1 MTGNPQHPVEG
12 QLPKAPLREGSK
24 ASVFQPASWK
34 RLLLRPDS
42 LLFLLSIA
50 LFLFWP
56 DIDLAVSQWFYDA
69 QRGFEWRNDPTVLAI
84 YQGTSVLGLLALLVP
99 LAMLLAKCVWKH
111 HCLIPRRRVC
121 VYLLA
126 VALVGP
132 GILVNLTLKQHWERP
147 RPRQVVEFGG
157 ERQYEPPF
165 APRFEC
171 SKCRSFVSGHASVGF
186 FFFSVALLLG
196 NRRWLWLPILGGGII
211 GLVRMLQGAHFL
223 SDVIFSGWV
232 VWFCSLLIYS
242 LFFGRSSCG
251 QAVAEGK
258 DGSDS
263 AAVDGS
269 GRVT

>member
-1 MTGNPQHPVEG
+1 MTGNPRQPVEG
-12 QLPKAPLREGSK
+12 LLQKVPLQQEAKISSRM
-24 ASVFQPASWK
+24 
-34 RLLLRPDS
+34 RLLLRADT

-56 DIDLAVSQWFYDA
+56 DIDLAVSHWFYNA
-69 QRGFEWRNDPTVLAI
+69 RNGFEWRNNSAVLAI
-84 YQGTSVLGLLALLVP
+84 YQMTTVVGLLVLLIPLGL
-99 LAMLLAKCVWKH
+99 LLAKCIWKH

-232 VWFCSLLIYS
+232 LWFSSLLLYS
-242 LFFGRSSCG
+242 LFFGRSSCARMEAG
-251 QAVAEGK
+251 NEG
-258 DGSDS
+258 
-263 AAVDGS
+263 
-269 GRVT
+269 